1 MFDNKTQKQLPQG
14 LTERISKKQ
23 VSVLSFSSDKSR
35 LAAGGDGRIW
45 VYDLSTEAQFAV
57 LSGHT
62 DQIRSLTFA
71 PDNRTLASSSEDSSL
86 RLWDTDSSN
95 EIATLAG
102 EPSSFTTA
110 LASSPD
116 GVPLTGWNEETARLL
131 SNTTSDPARIRTLT
145 FSTDGSLL
153 VSGGTDGKIRVWEVE
168 TGRELFSFAGHD
180 GLVLSLAFSPDGKYL
195 ASGGSDATV
204 RLWEW
209 EDKHLLSI
217 WTGHSDSV
225 SALTISSDC
234 TTLASGGRDPQII
247 LWNIKALGRMGH
259 ISGVEGYIWEM
270 EFWQTEDKKEQ
281 LVTVNRDGELYIR
294 E

>member
-1 MFDNKTQKQLPQG
+1 MFDKKTQKQLPQG
-14 LTERISKKQ
+14 LKDRICKKQ
-23 VSVLSFSSDKSR
+23 VSVLSFAPDRTR
-35 LAAGGDGRIW
+35 LAAGGDDRIW
-45 VYDLSTEAQFAV
+45 VYDLSSEAQFSV

-62 DQIRSLTFA
+62 GRIRSLSFA
-71 PDNRTLASSSEDSSL
+71 PDSRTLASSSEDSSL

-102 EPSSFTTA
+102 ESSSFTTA
-110 LASSPD
+110 LATSPD

-131 SNTTSDPARIRTLT
+131 GSTTSDPAYIRTIT

-153 VSGGTDGKIRVWEVE
+153 VSGGADGKIRVWEIE
-168 TGRELFSFAGHD
+168 TGRELSSFAGHD

-195 ASGGSDATV
+195 ASGGSDTTV

-225 SALTISSDC
+225 SALSISSDSSI
-234 TTLASGGRDPQII
+234 LASGGRDPQII

-259 ISGVEGYIWEM
+259 ISSVEGYTWEID
-270 EFWQTEDKKEQ
+270 FWQTDEKEQ